1 MKQPFGE
8 LLFGK
13 GTQSANER
21 VLMRNDRGMA
31 EIKQSVSSKYRSKL
45 ELTGGKR

>member
-1 MKQPFGE
+1 MTQPFGE

-13 GTQSANER
+13 GTHSVYEG
-21 VLMRNDRGMA
+21 VLTGIETGMA

-45 ELTGGKR
+45 ELTGGKW